1 MIWMP
6 MNPRIKNTRSNQDA
20 CDGDIS
26 AFSRYFFEDGS
37 MLYSAEKI

>member
-1 MIWMP
+1 MP
-6 MNPRIKNTRSNQDA
+6 MNPRMKKTRSNQDA
-20 CDGDIS
+20 FAGDIS